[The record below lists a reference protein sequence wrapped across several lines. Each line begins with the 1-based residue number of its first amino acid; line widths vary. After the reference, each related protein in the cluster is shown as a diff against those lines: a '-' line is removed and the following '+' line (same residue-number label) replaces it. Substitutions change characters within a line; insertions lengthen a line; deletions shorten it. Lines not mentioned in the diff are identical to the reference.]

1 MQSVGLLA
9 RALEMAGIPSTL
21 TSWNPVIRL
30 ARPPRATL
38 TRLNRGATLGEPHHA
53 AQQRRVLAATL
64 ALLGRDAPLDI
75 VHLDETPERE

>member
-9 RALEMAGIPSTL
+9 RALEMVGIATTL

-38 TRLNRGATLGEPHHA
+38 TRLNRGATLGEPHNV
-53 AQQRRVLAATL
+53 AQQRRVLQATL
-64 ALLGRDAPLDI
+64 ALLRQDAPLDI
-75 VHLDETPERE
+75 VQLDETP